1 MDSYLFQL
9 IFASYL
15 KHSSTGHVWRRN
27 AIKDYYLIEVTSPQI
42 RINTKKTSNN
52 SKLTQSIH
60 STINYL
66 PSIDFHT
73 PSEYLYFLNNREHN
87 QKCHDNLFSLVYKKE
102 KYQRT
107 CFYLK
112 LVHTYRNINPKED
125 LNKRYDSTKPD
136 CKFDE
141 IECLTILLNY
151 TELKGELKNG
161 VVIESREPNW
171 LELRNY
177 VNFSNTQL
185 RQLEGVTLLDHVVGL
200 RSICLQ
206 LSLIMA
212 DDFGISSLN
221 IVHDPRDL
229 AMNDEEQLNYIH
241 LDRFQIRDERKWE
254 NMLRPYIVVNG
265 DNETVSFVGAYL
277 NR

>member
-1 MDSYLFQL
+1 
-9 IFASYL
+9 
-15 KHSSTGHVWRRN
+15 
-27 AIKDYYLIEVTSPQI
+27 
-42 RINTKKTSNN
+42 
-52 SKLTQSIH
+52 
-60 STINYL
+60 
-66 PSIDFHT
+66 
-73 PSEYLYFLNNREHN
+73 
-87 QKCHDNLFSLVYKKE
+87 
-102 KYQRT
+102 
-107 CFYLK
+107 
-112 LVHTYRNINPKED
+112 
-125 LNKRYDSTKPD
+125 
-136 CKFDE
+136 
-141 IECLTILLNY
+141 LNY

-161 VVIESREPNW
+161 VVSESREPNW

-229 AMNDEEQLNYIH
+229 TMSDEEQLNYIH